1 MKKPIAA
8 TAVAVAA
15 FAAVPAPAQAQDLS
29 SSFASM
35 SSLPTRQYDPGLP
48 WDVAEASRAKTYRNI
63 NFYRIQNGRLP
74 WLRSGQLDAQAQAW
88 AEELS
93 RTNSVRHSGAH
104 LYENIA
110 FSSHSPEAA
119 FEQWRTSPG
128 HKENMLSNARA
139 VGIGA
144 AHGYVDG
151 RGWGF
156 IVVMQAR

>member
-1 MKKPIAA
+1 MKKRIVA
-8 TAVAVAA
+8 TAVAVAL
-15 FAAVPAPAQAQDLS
+15 AAVPAPAQAQDLS

-35 SSLPTRQYDPGLP
+35 SSLPNQQYDPARP
-48 WDVAEASRAKTYRNI
+48 WDVAEPSRAKTYRNI

-74 WLRSGQLDAQAQAW
+74 WLQSGQLDAQAQAW

-93 RTNSVRHSGAH
+93 RTNSFRHSDANV
-104 LYENIA
+104 YENIA

-128 HKENMLSNARA
+128 HNRNMLSNARA

-144 AHGYVDG
+144 AHGYVAG
-151 RGWGF
+151 HGWGY

>member
-1 MKKPIAA
+1 MKKRIAA
-8 TAVAVAA
+8 TAATVALT
-15 FAAVPAPAQAQDLS
+15 AVPAPAQAQDLS

-35 SSLPTRQYDPGLP
+35 SSLPNRQYDPGLP
-48 WDVAEASRAKTYRNI
+48 WDVAEASRAKMYRNI

-74 WLRSGQLDAQAQAW
+74 WLRTEQLDAQAQAW

-93 RTNSVRHSGAH
+93 RTNSFRHSGANV
-104 LYENIA
+104 YENIA

-128 HKENMLSNARA
+128 HNRNMLSSTRA

-144 AHGYVDG
+144 AHGFVAG
-151 RGWGF
+151 HGWGY

>member
-1 MKKPIAA
+1 MKKRIVA
-8 TAVAVAA
+8 TAVAVAL
-15 FAAVPAPAQAQDLS
+15 AAVPAPAQAQDLS

-35 SSLPTRQYDPGLP
+35 SSLPNQQYDPARP
-48 WDVAEASRAKTYRNI
+48 WDVAEPSRAKTYRNI

-93 RTNSVRHSGAH
+93 RTNSFRHSDANV
-104 LYENIA
+104 YENIA

-128 HKENMLSNARA
+128 HNRNMLSNARA

-144 AHGYVDG
+144 AHGYVAG
-151 RGWGF
+151 HGWGY

>member
-1 MKKPIAA
+1 MKTRTAA
-8 TAVAVAA
+8 VVAA
-15 FAAVPAPAQAQDLS
+15 LAITLSPAPAQSQDLS

-35 SSLPTRQYDPGLP
+35 SSLPNRQYDAGLP
-48 WDVAEASRAKTYRNI
+48 WDVADASRAITYRNI

-74 WLRSGQLDAQAQAW
+74 WLRNGQLDAQAQAW

-93 RTNSVRHSGAH
+93 RTNSFRHSGANV
-104 LYENIA
+104 YENIA

-119 FEQWRTSPG
+119 FELWRTSPG
-128 HKENMLSNARA
+128 HNRNMLSNARA

-144 AHGYVDG
+144 AHGYVAG
-151 RGWGF
+151 HGWGY

>member
-1 MKKPIAA
+1 MKKRIAA
-8 TAVAVAA
+8 TAVAVAL
-15 FAAVPAPAQAQDLS
+15 AAVPAPAQAQDLS

-35 SSLPTRQYDPGLP
+35 SSLPNQQYDPARP
-48 WDVAEASRAKTYRNI
+48 WDVAEPSRAKTYRNI

-93 RTNSVRHSGAH
+93 RTNSFRHSDTNV
-104 LYENIA
+104 YENIA
-110 FSSHSPEAA
+110 FNSHSPEAA

-128 HKENMLSNARA
+128 HNRNMLSNARA

-144 AHGYVDG
+144 AHGYVAG
-151 RGWGF
+151 HGWGY

>member
-1 MKKPIAA
+1 MKKRIVA
-8 TAVAVAA
+8 TAVAVAL
-15 FAAVPAPAQAQDLS
+15 AAVPTPAQAQDLS
-29 SSFASM
+29 SSFAAM

-48 WDVAEASRAKTYRNI
+48 WDVAEASRAKMYRNI

-74 WLRSGQLDAQAQAW
+74 WLRTEQLDAQAQAW

-93 RTNSVRHSGAH
+93 RTNSFRHSGANV
-104 LYENIA
+104 YENIA

-128 HKENMLSNARA
+128 HNRNMLSSTRA

-144 AHGYVDG
+144 AHGFVAG
-151 RGWGF
+151 HGWGY

>member
-1 MKKPIAA
+1 MKKRIVA
-8 TAVAVAA
+8 TAAAVAL
-15 FAAVPAPAQAQDLS
+15 AAVPTPAQAQDLS

-35 SSLPTRQYDPGLP
+35 SSLPNQQYDPARP
-48 WDVAEASRAKTYRNI
+48 WDVAEPSRAKTYRNI

-93 RTNSVRHSGAH
+93 RTNSFRHSDANV
-104 LYENIA
+104 YENIA

-128 HKENMLSNARA
+128 HNRNMLSNARA

-144 AHGYVDG
+144 AHGYVAG
-151 RGWGF
+151 HGWGY

>member
-1 MKKPIAA
+1 MKKRIAA
-8 TAVAVAA
+8 TAVAVAL
-15 FAAVPAPAQAQDLS
+15 AAVPAPAQAQDLS

-35 SSLPTRQYDPGLP
+35 SSLPNRQYDPGLP

-63 NFYRIQNGRLP
+63 NFYRIQNGHLP

-93 RTNSVRHSGAH
+93 RTNSFRHSGANV
-104 LYENIA
+104 YENIA

-128 HKENMLSNARA
+128 HNRNMLSSTRA

-144 AHGYVDG
+144 AHGFVAG
-151 RGWGF
+151 HGWGY

>member
-1 MKKPIAA
+1 MKKRIAA
-8 TAVAVAA
+8 TAAAVAL
-15 FAAVPAPAQAQDLS
+15 AAVPAPVQAQDLS
-29 SSFASM
+29 SSFVSM
-35 SSLPTRQYDPGLP
+35 SSLPNRQYDPGLP

-93 RTNSVRHSGAH
+93 RTNSFRHSGANV
-104 LYENIA
+104 YENIA
-110 FSSHSPEAA
+110 FIPHSPEAA
-119 FEQWRTSPG
+119 FELWRTSPG
-128 HKENMLSNARA
+128 HNRNMLSNARA

-144 AHGYVDG
+144 AHGYVAG
-151 RGWGF
+151 HGWGY

>member
-1 MKKPIAA
+1 MKTRTAA
-8 TAVAVAA
+8 VVAA
-15 FAAVPAPAQAQDLS
+15 LAITLSPAPAQSQDLS

-35 SSLPTRQYDPGLP
+35 SSLPNRQYDAGLP
-48 WDVAEASRAKTYRNI
+48 WDVADASRAITYRNI

-93 RTNSVRHSGAH
+93 RTNSFRHSGAN

-128 HKENMLSNARA
+128 HNRNMLSNARA

-144 AHGYVDG
+144 AHGYVAG
-151 RGWGF
+151 HGWGY

>member
-1 MKKPIAA
+1 MKKRIVA
-8 TAVAVAA
+8 TAVAVAL
-15 FAAVPAPAQAQDLS
+15 AAVPTPAQAQDLS

-35 SSLPTRQYDPGLP
+35 SSLPNQQYDPARP
-48 WDVAEASRAKTYRNI
+48 WDVAEPSRAKTYRNI

-93 RTNSVRHSGAH
+93 RTNSFRHSDANV
-104 LYENIA
+104 YENIA

-119 FEQWRTSPG
+119 YEQWRTSPG
-128 HKENMLSNARA
+128 HNRNMLSNARA

-144 AHGYVDG
+144 AHGYVAG
-151 RGWGF
+151 HGWGY

>member
-1 MKKPIAA
+1 MKARTAA
-8 TAVAVAA
+8 VVAA
-15 FAAVPAPAQAQDLS
+15 LAITLSQVPAQAQDLS

-35 SSLPTRQYDPGLP
+35 SSLPNRQYDPGLP

-74 WLRSGQLDAQAQAW
+74 WLRSGRLDAQAQAW

-93 RTNSVRHSGAH
+93 RTNSFRHSDANV
-104 LYENIA
+104 YENIA

-128 HKENMLSNARA
+128 HNRNMLSNARA

-144 AHGYVDG
+144 AHGYVAG
-151 RGWGF
+151 HGWGY

>member
-1 MKKPIAA
+1 MKKRIVA
-8 TAVAVAA
+8 TAVAVAL
-15 FAAVPAPAQAQDLS
+15 AAVPAPAQAQDLS

-35 SSLPTRQYDPGLP
+35 SSLPNQQYDPARP
-48 WDVAEASRAKTYRNI
+48 WDVAEPSRAKTYRNI

-93 RTNSVRHSGAH
+93 RTNSFRHSDANV
-104 LYENIA
+104 YENIA
-110 FSSHSPEAA
+110 FNSHSPEAA

-128 HKENMLSNARA
+128 HNRNMLSNARA

-144 AHGYVDG
+144 AHGYVAG
-151 RGWGF
+151 HGWGY

>member
-1 MKKPIAA
+1 
-8 TAVAVAA
+8 
-15 FAAVPAPAQAQDLS
+15 
-29 SSFASM
+29 M
-35 SSLPTRQYDPGLP
+35 SSLPNRQYDPGLP

-93 RTNSVRHSGAH
+93 RTNSFRHSDANV
-104 LYENIA
+104 YENIA

-128 HKENMLSNARA
+128 HNRNMLSNARA

-144 AHGYVDG
+144 AHGYVAG
-151 RGWGF
+151 HGWGY
-156 IVVMQAR
+156 IVAMQAR

>member
-1 MKKPIAA
+1 MKTP
-8 TAVAVAA
+8 TAAVAA
-15 FAAVPAPAQAQDLS
+15 ALAITLVPAPAQAQDLS
-29 SSFASM
+29 SSLAAM
-35 SSLPTRQYDPGLP
+35 SSISTRQYDPGLP

-74 WLRSGQLDAQAQAW
+74 WLRTSKLDAQAQAW

-93 RTNSVRHSGAH
+93 RTNSFHHSGANV
-104 LYENIA
+104 YENIA
-110 FSSHSPEAA
+110 FNSHSPEAA

-128 HKENMLSNARA
+128 HNRNMLSNARA

-144 AHGYVDG
+144 AHGYVAG
-151 RGWGF
+151 HGWGY

>member
-1 MKKPIAA
+1 MKKRIAA
-8 TAVAVAA
+8 TAAAVAL
-15 FAAVPAPAQAQDLS
+15 AAVPAPAQAQDLS
-29 SSFASM
+29 SSMAAM
-35 SSLPTRQYDPGLP
+35 SSLPARQYDPGLP

-74 WLRSGQLDAQAQAW
+74 WLRTRQLDAQAQAW

-93 RTNSVRHSGAH
+93 RTNSFRHSEANLH
-104 LYENIA
+104 ENIA

-128 HKENMLSNARA
+128 HNENMLSNATT

-144 AHGYVDG
+144 AHAYVDG
-151 RGWGF
+151 HGWGF

>member
-1 MKKPIAA
+1 MKKCAA
-8 TAVAVAA
+8 AVAA
-15 FAAVPAPAQAQDLS
+15 ALAITLGPAPAQAQDLS
-29 SSFASM
+29 SSLAAM
-35 SSLPTRQYDPGLP
+35 SSISTRQYDPGLP

-74 WLRSGQLDAQAQAW
+74 WLRTSQLDASAQAW

-93 RTNSVRHSGAH
+93 RSNSFRHSGAN

-110 FSSHSPEAA
+110 FNSYSPEAA

-128 HKENMLSNARA
+128 HNRNMLSGATT

-144 AHGYVDG
+144 AHAYVAG
-151 RGWGF
+151 RGWGY